1 MSPDRPEPSSTHQI
15 LSHQL
20 GSTARNI
27 VQKVETETG
36 HPVVLQRVTDR
47 PAPHLHPHRVR
58 HSSASHVIA
67 LVKDFAPL
75 WDYLVAYECAH
86 ALRLFALPANERR
99 VPVVERQRERQIGR
113 FLLPLVQKRWRAVAG
128 PGSPLLPE
136 APRMARLYHHG
147 LVAQVVNFPVD
158 LRIETWIRET
168 RGRCAS
174 CKRRRCARTS
184 PI

>member
-1 MSPDRPEPSSTHQI
+1 M
-15 LSHQL
+15 
-20 GSTARNI
+20 
-27 VQKVETETG
+27 
-36 HPVVLQRVTDR
+36 
-47 PAPHLHPHRVR
+47 
-58 HSSASHVIA
+58 
-67 LVKDFAPL
+67 

-147 LVAQVVNFPVD
+147 LVSQGVNFPVD
-158 LRIETWIRET
+158 LRIETWIRESQGELRELQET
-168 RGRCAS
+168 ALRTNIAELNVGLYPAVQETTPPFILRAS
-174 CKRRRCARTS
+174 LTPCSSARRINQRNLALL
-184 PI
+184 